1 MENNYE
7 MKIKDEN
14 IWAEIEILKI
24 DLDEKFFFIKYKNHE
39 MYIYIIKC

>member
-14 IWAEIEILKI
+14 IWAEIDILKI
-24 DLDEKFFFIKYKNHE
+24 DIEKKFFFIKYKSDE
-39 MYIYIIKC
+39 MYI

>member
-24 DLDEKFFFIKYKNHE
+24 DINKKKFFIKYLNEE
-39 MYIYIIKC
+39 MYINR